1 MMTSGMHRRP
11 FEGRHLVYVPMY
23 KHTLLYIYIYIYMYA
38 YFVLNEKKLSQISIL
53 ADYGESF
60 FNFERSAENI

>member
-1 MMTSGMHRRP
+1 
-11 FEGRHLVYVPMY
+11 MY
-23 KHTLLYIYIYIYMYA
+23 KQCSTTHTHTHFYIYIYIYA

-53 ADYGESF
+53 ANYGESF